1 MEWTLDM
8 QEIVE
13 SAISTQPRLSRN
25 GKRLWS
31 KAQKQLIV
39 SEAMKPGVSVSQVSR
54 RYDVNANLIFRWI
67 KAAEAKARKKQQ
79 LIPVDIVGLPFVA
92 PCKPD
97 QPTATSS
104 SLTAAAPKLIEID
117 LRDGTKLRIDGDVRM
132 AVLQSVLKLV
142 RGLV

>member
-1 MEWTLDM
+1 M

-13 SAISTQPRLSRN
+13 RAISTEPRISRN

-39 SEAMKPGVSVSQVSR
+39 SEALKPGVSVSQVSR
-54 RYDVNANLIFRWI
+54 RYDVNANLIFRWV
-67 KAAEAKARKKQQ
+67 KAAEAKAGKKQK
-79 LIPVDIVGLPFVA
+79 LIPVGIVSPLSVA
-92 PCKPD
+92 LSRQE

-104 SLTAAAPKLIEID
+104 PVTAAGRKLIEID

-132 AVLQSVLKLV
+132 PVLQSVLKLV

>member
-1 MEWTLDM
+1 M

-13 SAISTQPRLSRN
+13 SVMSTQPRLSRN

-39 SEAMKPGVSVSQVSR
+39 REALTRGVSVSQVSR

-67 KAAEAKARKKQQ
+67 KAAEAKAEKKQK
-79 LIPVDIVGLPFVA
+79 LIPVDIVGLPSVA
-92 PCKPD
+92 PMK
-97 QPTATSS
+97 QEQLLSTSP
-104 SLTAAAPKLIEID
+104 AVPKLIEIE
-117 LRDGTKLRIDGDVRM
+117 LRDGVKIKIDGDVRG
-132 AVLQSVLKLV
+132 AVLHSVLKLV

>member
-1 MEWTLDM
+1 M

-13 SAISTQPRLSRN
+13 SVVSAQPELSRN

-31 KAQKQLIV
+31 KAQKQMIV
-39 SEAMKPGVSVSQVSR
+39 SEATAPGVSVSQVSR

-67 KAAEAKARKKQQ
+67 KAAEAKAEKKQK
-79 LIPVDIVGLPFVA
+79 LIPVGIVGPSSVA
-92 PCKPD
+92 PLK
-97 QPTATSS
+97 QER
-104 SLTAAAPKLIEID
+104 SLSLSPAAPKLIEIE

-132 AVLQSVLKLV
+132 PVLHSVLKLV